1 MAGESRTQDN
11 VNKSRT
17 VLDIPGQLEPMGG
30 SFRVAVTADMAG
42 AGGTP
47 DVEGS
52 GGSDMARSVR
62 LFVRVTNIARLA
74 I

>member
-1 MAGESRTQDN
+1 M
-11 VNKSRT
+11 
-17 VLDIPGQLEPMGG
+17 
-30 SFRVAVTADMAG
+30 AVTADMAG
-42 AGGTP
+42 ADGTP

-62 LFVRVTNIARLA
+62 LFVRVTNIARLV